1 MSADALGSPKAT
13 VTAFWSKCATRPLLC
28 KQIGG
33 RSRVTQGLYHE
44 KPLAFH
50 DCCKQPFG
58 YSTHEP
64 KANFPDP

>member
-33 RSRVTQGLYHE
+33 NLWLFMTVVSSLLGTQPMNQ
-44 KPLAFH
+44 KPTFLILSG
-50 DCCKQPFG
+50 P
-58 YSTHEP
+58 
-64 KANFPDP
+64 